1 MAEVIISVLNPVKYV
16 VDGFTP
22 SYNSRHIDD
31 HHFEDTILPWEE
43 EVGFAQP
50 WQTADTIHQQVILP
64 YDTVTFEVFDEEGA
78 IHHSSDFTQKL
89 YNFDDPTHNLFE
101 HEYTPSALQDGW
113 YKFRLKCYLTGSPT
127 PALTLISNVQD
138 IRDSHPQSVLLQ
150 YEHYQF
156 REEVLFETDFRPSL
170 RLPGTL
176 KFDSPGSK
184 RTVYEDQILN
194 TTSLD
199 AKRFRT
205 WKLYCGSEVGIP
217 DYLIDKLEAI
227 LGCSDVS
234 IDGRFYTVPEGA
246 KMEPAEEKDY
256 PMRGWTVELRET
268 RQTSGVFTIELPDV
282 DTIEPNVID
291 AYVTDDQ
298 RNRVVLVL
306 SEPLGGYRIPDS
318 EWYLNLGHNSVW
330 SNVEGN
336 LIYIFTNTE
345 YQYGDVI
352 TVTYSGGSIVDK
364 AGNQMAYT
372 ENIPVR
378 NLINNPAVTEFTAQ
392 WAWSAT
398 DPYSALS
405 GGTDTL
411 LYHSK
416 VHQVGANVSCD
427 FHLMPVGYYA
437 VMKEPSTE
445 PLKVKW
451 TDSGAVYNYGVI
463 PDSAFRA
470 AFVVGST
477 RYYVSR
483 VKMTFDK
490 DPAARVVFS
499 K

>member
-1 MAEVIISVLNPVKYV
+1 MANYTISVLSPVKYV
-16 VDGFTP
+16 PEGFT
-22 SYNSRHIDD
+22 SAFNSRHIDD
-31 HHFEDTILPWEE
+31 YHFEDTILPWEE
-43 EVGFAQP
+43 VVHFAQP
-50 WQTADTIHQQVILP
+50 WQTGDTISQQVILP
-64 YDTVTFEVFDEEGA
+64 YDTVTFKVVDGEGA
-78 IHHSSDFTQKL
+78 VHYSGNFTQKL
-89 YNFDDPTHNLFE
+89 YNFDDPLQKLFE
-101 HEYTPSALQDGW
+101 HDYTPSALKDGL
-113 YKFRLKCYLTGSPT
+113 YQFVITCYLSGSST
-127 PALTLISNVQD
+127 PALTLISNPQD
-138 IRDSHPQSVLLQ
+138 VRDSHPQSLLLQ

-156 REEVLFETDFRPSL
+156 REEVLFETGYRPSL
-170 RLPGTL
+170 RLLGTL

-234 IDGRFYTVPEGA
+234 IDGRYYTVPEGG
-246 KMEPAEEKDY
+246 KLEPVEEKDY
-256 PMRGWTVELRET
+256 PMRGWNVELRET
-268 RQTSGVFTIELPDV
+268 RQTSGVFTIDLPEV
-282 DTIEPNVID
+282 DTIEPHVID
-291 AYVTDDQ
+291 AYVTNEE
-298 RNRVVLVL
+298 RSKVVVMF
-306 SEPLGGYRIPDS
+306 SEPLAGYRIPDG
-318 EWYLNLGHNSVW
+318 ELYLNLGHYSVFA
-330 SNVEGN
+330 NVDGATM
-336 LIYIFTNTE
+336 YIFTNKDYE
-345 YQYGDVI
+345 YGDLPLL
-352 TVTYSGGSIVDK
+352 TYSGGSIVDK

-372 ENIPVR
+372 ENIVIR
-378 NLINNPAVTEFTAQ
+378 NMINNPAQTEFTAQ

-398 DPYSALS
+398 DPYSALA

-411 LYHSK
+411 LYQSK